1 MPKLACGQFALLFS
15 ESLFHHR
22 TRLNTDMIATE
33 LPECWCHFCVLFGL
47 DLPISPS
54 HWCLCVSVSQHTVVT
69 TVPMETASFT
79 FHFQHQS
86 SLYANHSSGW
96 QQIRSKDLSESTQG
110 SWRLTGHRHTS
121 TQPECDLPLW
131 PCSLIV
137 AKLRKVTD
145 SDNSCIVLFPC
156 FQRATRFHS

>member
-1 MPKLACGQFALLFS
+1 MGKYTWSSVIFHVRRSQMPELACGQFALLFS

-22 TRLNTDMIATE
+22 TRLNTDVTATE
-33 LPECWCHFCVLFGL
+33 LPEGWCHFCVLFGL
-47 DLPISPS
+47 DPPISPS

-79 FHFQHQS
+79 FHFQHQN

-121 TQPECDLPLW
+121 TQPTWLATLA
-131 PCSLIV
+131 LFI
-137 AKLRKVTD
+137 
-145 SDNSCIVLFPC
+145 NSC
-156 FQRATRFHS
+156 QTKRGNR